1 MLVRSLVRVPI
12 LLLLAFSIGGIA
24 SFEALFA
31 PTKQIWMKWT
41 ANDAFSE
48 ARIDHSAWDEILKRY
63 LSDDEPGLNRF
74 DYHRVAEE
82 DKAHLDRYILGLQ
95 SVPISRYNQSEQL
108 AYWINLYNA
117 VTVKVIL
124 DHYPVESIQ
133 DIDISPGLFGRGPW
147 GKKLL
152 TIEGE
157 DITLNDIEHRILRP
171 IWDDP
176 RIHYAVNCASVGCP
190 NLQLEAF
197 TGKKSEEML
206 EAAASEF
213 INSGRAAWFSDGEL
227 VVSSIYAWFQGD
239 FGGDD
244 AGILS
249 HLRSYADKDLQ
260 KRLKGIS
267 EIGDHNYDWSLNGT
281 GANSDS

>member
-1 MLVRSLVRVPI
+1 MLVRLLVRVPI

-41 ANDAFSE
+41 ANDYFSE
-48 ARIDHSAWDEILKRY
+48 VRIDHSAWDKLLSRY
-63 LSDDEPGLNRF
+63 LSNDGLGLNRF
-74 DYHRVAEE
+74 GYHRVAEE
-82 DKAHLDRYILGLQ
+82 DKAHLERYVSGLQ
-95 SVPISRYNQSEQL
+95 SVPISRYNKSEQL

-157 DITLNDIEHRILRP
+157 DVTLNDIEHRILRP

-190 NLQLEAF
+190 NLQLKAF

-206 EAAASEF
+206 EAAAREF

-239 FGGDD
+239 LAAMMPEF
-244 AGILS
+244 
-249 HLRSYADKDLQ
+249 
-260 KRLKGIS
+260 
-267 EIGDHNYDWSLNGT
+267 
-281 GANSDS
+281 